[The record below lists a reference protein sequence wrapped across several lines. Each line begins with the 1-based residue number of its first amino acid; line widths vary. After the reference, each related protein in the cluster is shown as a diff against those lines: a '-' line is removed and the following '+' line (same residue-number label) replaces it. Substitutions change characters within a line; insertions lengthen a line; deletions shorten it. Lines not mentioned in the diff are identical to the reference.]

1 METHCTRPQN
11 RLSVGIHRIL
21 RRWIQQGMPY
31 GNDDDPI
38 VNRLEVFPEERLMG
52 RDKDQQVISVAHY
65 SDGSKRDVTRMT
77 QFDSNDTEFA
87 EVSVTGLVT
96 TAKLTGSVAVMARY
110 QGYVDVF
117 RSTVPL
123 GVPVKNLPP
132 EKNFVDQLRRNN

>member
-1 METHCTRPQN
+1 
-11 RLSVGIHRIL
+11 
-21 RRWIQQGMPY
+21 MPY
-31 GNDDDPI
+31 GNDDDP
-38 VNRLEVFPEERLMG
+38 VVKRLEVFPRERLMG
-52 RDKDQQVISVAHY
+52 RDKDQQIIAVAHY
-65 SDGSKRDVTRMT
+65 SDGSMRDVTRMT

-123 GVPVKNLPP
+123 GVVVENLPP
-132 EKNFVDQLRRNN
+132 EKNFVDQLSIRTILLQNT